1 MKLGAVNAGQDA
13 KVTVN
18 GGSALSLPSNSSTA
32 LLPGANVT
40 LQGLGSTTITV
51 SPDATTAA
59 ADMTAM
65 VAAYNSAVQAVST
78 QLNQAP
84 ASSSASS
91 SSTSS
96 NPLQGAFIGDPLL
109 QRTQDLL
116 TTTVV
121 NTRMSSGQ
129 TRELSQLGLTLTSAS
144 PGAPQ
149 TLTFDQNTF
158 IAAYQSDPTGVQA
171 LVAGNGTGVAD
182 NLYQAINGLVD
193 PTSGAYTLQ
202 LQGDT
207 KSEGDL
213 GTEITNMQAQLTQQQ
228 TAMQTQYANLEATL
242 GAMQAQASQ
251 LSGTFAA
258 MAAGTYS

>member
-1 MKLGAVNAGQDA
+1 
-13 KVTVN
+13 
-18 GGSALSLPSNSSTA
+18 
-32 LLPGANVT
+32 
-40 LQGLGSTTITV
+40 
-51 SPDATTAA
+51 
-59 ADMTAM
+59 
-65 VAAYNSAVQAVST
+65 
-78 QLNQAP
+78 
-84 ASSSASS
+84 
-91 SSTSS
+91 
-96 NPLQGAFIGDPLL
+96 
-109 QRTQDLL
+109 
-116 TTTVV
+116 
-121 NTRMSSGQ
+121 
-129 TRELSQLGLTLTSAS
+129 
-144 PGAPQ
+144 
-149 TLTFDQNTF
+149 
-158 IAAYQSDPTGVQA
+158 
-171 LVAGNGTGVAD
+171 VAD